1 MDLAPRVMTMFVAL
15 QGLLACETGVPDAPV
30 TAPADPNERNGVPEP
45 AARSLVEPAVERPI
59 PASSVVARLRTP
71 IGYRVARPALV
82 VHVQPHRRRGRRGRI
97 EGRQP
102 FAIYALRAG
111 PDCEGEGWAEVDQGG
126 FVCLEHAVASEGPAT
141 IQPRLLA
148 GQDVPFIYARP
159 KLLDRRSEAIAEVP
173 RYRDRLAHARG
184 KPPIDTLG
192 PDRQYTFVETKL
204 RKGGMILIDADD
216 RAVPARDMKIAR
228 PSRFSGRDL
237 ASAPIPAGLHAAWAV
252 SHPAVL
258 RDGARDDAK
267 PVHYIR
273 YHSALHV
280 DPAPIEVGDGV
291 DAVTWY
297 AVPDGGGPGVV
308 AYVTAAD
315 VNHWIPG
322 PALDVRADEF
332 WLDVELGQQTL
343 AVMQGDAAIFVTLVS
358 SGAGGFATP
367 TGLFRIYEKLAVSTM
382 KSSPSSE
389 DPYFVEGVPWIQYF
403 HRRYAFHA
411 SYWHDDFGKRR
422 SHGCVNLAPKDAA
435 YVFGLTHPVVPPGWN
450 ALYEHAG
457 AAGTLV
463 RVRRGTDP
471 VPDLRLPLGVI
482 ESDDE
487 KTDGANESA
496 ADPTPE
502 AAAAGP

>member
-1 MDLAPRVMTMFVAL
+1 MAHHGCMRCATLVTIMLVAVV
-15 QGLLACETGVPDAPV
+15 GLHACETEVPGPPAAAPDPGPA
-30 TAPADPNERNGVPEP
+30 APASLGPADEVALVPKP
-45 AARSLVEPAVERPI
+45 
-59 PASSVVARLRTP
+59 VVAEVRVP
-71 IGYRVARPALV
+71 IGYRVAKPATV

-97 EGRQP
+97 EGGHP
-102 FAIYALRAG
+102 FAIHGFHAG
-111 PDCEGEGWAEVDQGG
+111 PDCAGEGWAAVDQGG
-126 FVCLEHAVASEGPAT
+126 FACLEHAVVSPGPASV
-141 IQPRLLA
+141 QPRLHA
-148 GQDVPFIYARP
+148 GQDVPYIYARP
-159 KLLDRRSEAIAEVP
+159 KVLDRRTEAIARVP

-184 KPPIDTLG
+184 EPPMDTLG
-192 PDRQYTFVETKL
+192 PDRQYTFVQTKL
-204 RKGGMILIDADD
+204 RAGGLILIDADD
-216 RAVPARDMKIAR
+216 HAVPARDMKIAR
-228 PSRFSGRDL
+228 PSRFAGRDL
-237 ASAPIPAGLHAAWAV
+237 ARAPVPAGLHAAWSV

-258 RDGARDDAK
+258 RERADVDAK

-273 YHSALHV
+273 YHATLNL
-280 DPAPIEVGDGV
+280 DPAPITVGE
-291 DAVTWY
+291 ATWY
-297 AVPDGGGPGVV
+297 AVPDGGGPGVA
-308 AYVTAAD
+308 AYVASAD

-322 PALDVRADEF
+322 AAPQVGADEI

-343 AVMQGDAAIFVTLVS
+343 AVMRGPAAIFVTLVS

-435 YVFGLTHPVVPPGWN
+435 YVFGLTRPGVPPGWN

-463 RVRRGTDP
+463 RVRRGTDA

-482 ESDDE
+482 ESEEEPGDKAGDS
-487 KTDGANESA
+487 ESG
-496 ADPTPE
+496 PPPLNTV
-502 AAAAGP
+502 AGP